1 VAAGLLQ
8 ATSLPFLVTAVQ
20 IGQSAGKISAATG
33 AALIF
38 AGLLSVV
45 IFPVSALRLLGKERP
60 PALGD
65 EVADGMVQG
74 RSV

>member
-1 VAAGLLQ
+1 
-8 ATSLPFLVTAVQ
+8 
-20 IGQSAGKISAATG
+20 
-33 AALIF
+33 
-38 AGLLSVV
+38 VV
-45 IFPVSALRLLGKERP
+45 IFPVSALRLLGKQRP